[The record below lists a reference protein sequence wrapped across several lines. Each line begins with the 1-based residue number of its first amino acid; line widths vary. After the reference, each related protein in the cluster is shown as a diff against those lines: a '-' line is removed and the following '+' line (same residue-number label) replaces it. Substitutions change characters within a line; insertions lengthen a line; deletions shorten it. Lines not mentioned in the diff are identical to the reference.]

1 MAQPGVGRSSA
12 GQSSIR
18 GKAVLTPV
26 CGMRIQN
33 GLYYPLGLGAVDG
46 SFVSYMGI
54 QDAYED
60 LWRAWLRI
68 GRGTGDS
75 SVVWSGVCRTLTGA
89 RRSYSSSFDP
99 DSGLQL
105 DLTLPKLVKGRF
117 SEVRGCR
124 FSEVRV
130 IALGYPR

>member
-1 MAQPGVGRSSA
+1 MSVRS
-12 GQSSIR
+12 
-18 GKAVLTPV
+18 
-26 CGMRIQN
+26 
-33 GLYYPLGLGAVDG
+33 LGVDG
-46 SFVSYMGI
+46 SFANYKGI
-54 QDAYED
+54 QGAFEE